1 MLEPANYN
9 KYFGPR
15 VSIAQQIENKKTMGI
30 DNVELIHDPTM
41 DTTEKISFPDDKSPI
56 KIRRGK

>member
-1 MLEPANYN
+1 
-9 KYFGPR
+9 
-15 VSIAQQIENKKTMGI
+15 MGI